1 MTTPLEAQ
9 LEYMKDE
16 KTTEVKVLQ
25 LSTKSSAGTL
35 LNGSAKSYIQ
45 FNLRDY
51 IDFEGDDTI
60 DYITVSCP
68 YAIIPNST
76 YNVADKNNKLVMDF
90 SGNTY
95 TYTFAN
101 GNYTYQTFM
110 TAFKALVPAAFSITY
125 NSITAKFTIT
135 NSLVPF
141 TMNAASTMDYVV
153 GFSGTTASTTASAP
167 YTLVMPRCVCFLP
180 EPIYNICCM
189 EINNGSALA
198 QNGNFAF
205 SSILASVPN
214 NGKINSEIVYNQD
227 SGAEFPI
234 INSTFNYLTIQIMSD
249 EGLLLDF
256 NGLASFFTLRFKIHK
271 KVRKILGGFSD
282 FVGRATRMNA
292 LMEADE

>member
-1 MTTPLEAQ
+1 MTTPLPGQ
-9 LEYMKDE
+9 LDFIKDE

-95 TYTFAN
+95 VYVFTN
-101 GNYTYQTFM
+101 GNYTYQTFI
-110 TAFKALVPAAFSITY
+110 TAFKALVPADFNMTY
-125 NSITAKFTIT
+125 NTITAKFTIT
-135 NSLVPF
+135 KTTGSF
-141 TMNAASTMDYVV
+141 TMNSASTIDYVM
-153 GFSGTTASTTASAP
+153 GFSGTTASTLTAP

-180 EPIYNICCM
+180 EPVYNICCM

-214 NGKINSEIVYNQD
+214 NGKLFSEIVYNQD
-227 SGAEFPI
+227 SGAEFAI
-234 INSTFNYLTIQIMSD
+234 VNSTFNYLTIQIMSD

-256 NGLASFFTLRFKIHK
+256 NGLASFFTLRFRVHK
-271 KVRKILGGFSD
+271 KVRRILGGFNE
-282 FVGRATRMNA
+282 FVGRATRMN
-292 LMEADE
+292 LLEEEE